1 MFRILAGFRMPCGGS
16 PKPRKSSGKWSAG
29 QIQRLAPGL
38 ASVLTRIL
46 VHGSAL
52 GTNDWLVQVIVP
64 HLRPLKQGVTRTD
77 MGMTVLVNKS
87 PQPLDALQPSRI
99 HNPLFRFDRVH
110 SALHLI
116 HVIYRNRG

>member
-16 PKPRKSSGKWSAG
+16 PKPRKSSGKWRAG
-29 QIQRLAPGL
+29 QIHRLAPGL

-52 GTNDWLVQVIVP
+52 GANDWLVQVTVP
-64 HLRPLKQGVTRTD
+64 HLRPLEQGVTRTD

-99 HNPLFRFDRVH
+99 HNLLFRFD

-116 HVIYRNRG
+116 HVIYPNRG